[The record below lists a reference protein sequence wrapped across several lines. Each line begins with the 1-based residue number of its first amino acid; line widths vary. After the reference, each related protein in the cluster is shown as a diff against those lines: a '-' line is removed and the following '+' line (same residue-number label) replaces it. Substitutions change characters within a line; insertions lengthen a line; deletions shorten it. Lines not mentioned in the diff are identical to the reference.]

1 MTPSDFVRSL
11 RIRKAAGLLLDTDL
25 TLNEIAASCG
35 YENSFYLS
43 RVFAQSIG
51 VSPSKYREINQV

>member
-25 TLNEIAASCG
+25 TLNQIASRCG
-35 YENSFYLS
+35 FENGFYLS
-43 RVFAQSIG
+43 RVFAQSMG
-51 VSPSKYREINQV
+51 MSPSKYRELNRV